1 MSHQPLQQPS
11 HPELVDGDVVTIR
24 RLDPPDA
31 DDLVRLYE
39 TLTEDERYLRFFTV
53 HPAHLQTRARSLTDH
68 ANGQYAVGAFSSDK
82 LLGVANY
89 VACATSGEA
98 EMAVVVAHA
107 EHLRGVGTALL
118 RRLGQ
123 IAKSNGIHR
132 LVADVLV
139 QNRSMLHVISDTGWP
154 CVRRQ
159 DGSVLHV
166 DIDLD
171 KVR

>member
-1 MSHQPLQQPS
+1 MSHQPLEQPS
-11 HPELVDGDVVTIR
+11 HTELDDGEVVTIR
-24 RLDPPDA
+24 RLNPSDA

-39 TLTEDERYLRFFTV
+39 TLTEDECYLRFFTV

-68 ANGQYAVGAFSSDK
+68 ANGQCSVGAFSPDK

-89 VACATSGEA
+89 VACATPGEA
-98 EMAVVVAHA
+98 EVAVVVAHA

-118 RRLGQ
+118 RKIGQ

-132 LVADVLV
+132 LVAEVLV
-139 QNRSMLHVISDTGWP
+139 QNRSMLHVLWDAGWP
-154 CVRRQ
+154 CARRQ